1 MSQTTASGAPLEGPE
16 SNQNGSGAVSM
27 MMIVGIVGGV
37 VIVLVAVFAVVLRY
51 VLKEVR
57 TAANANA
64 YRQLDNEAVVM
75 SGASIAVEVPSVYED
90 DNGSST
96 M

>member
-1 MSQTTASGAPLEGPE
+1 
-16 SNQNGSGAVSM
+16 M

-90 DNGSST
+90 DNGSSST